1 MKSKEEKGEGEKL
14 EDAKKE
20 KEGSRNRSKVKK
32 WQKKKKKGRECEKK
46 TKKLEM
52 KTNEMKGKVK
62 KTTTTE
68 GCQKRR
74 KKRVGVEI
82 STGDKG
88 EITKKKK
95 ARNEDQRDGKGKKKD
110 D

>member
-1 MKSKEEKGEGEKL
+1 M
-14 EDAKKE
+14 A
-20 KEGSRNRSKVKK
+20 
-32 WQKKKKKGRECEKK
+32 KKKKREGNAKK
-46 TKKLEM
+46 QTKKLEM

-88 EITKKKK
+88 EITKKKSEK
-95 ARNEDQRDGKGKKKD
+95 
-110 D
+110 